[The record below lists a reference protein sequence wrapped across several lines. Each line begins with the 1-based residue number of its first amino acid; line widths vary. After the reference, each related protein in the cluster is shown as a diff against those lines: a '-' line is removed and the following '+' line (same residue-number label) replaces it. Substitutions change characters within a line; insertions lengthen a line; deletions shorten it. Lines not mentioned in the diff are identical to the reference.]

1 MNFLSAIFFIFVA
14 VSGATGECPTK
25 KTQSKLIC
33 YYSKLTQADSC
44 KCSHVILPADADIKS
59 IDRFREHAKG
69 VKILIT
75 VNEFNQGLVNILKS
89 SKVDG
94 IEINLKKLDSKN
106 DISDFIST
114 VRSKLGANLYIVL
127 SVPSKAETLAKYFDF
142 KALSKN
148 ADLFILRTAFL
159 GASKNVTFHPS
170 RLSGLW
176 DMQNTDSVVDLVS
189 GLGAP
194 LSKLVITAPVQAF
207 KFKLQDEKHTA
218 PGSPALEV
226 QSITRD
232 ELCNVMGNGGN
243 WTLERDQDQTGPYIF
258 SKDQWIAFD
267 DSTSIDIKAKYAR
280 VRGLAGMALKDLS
293 QDGGTKCESSILDA
307 AFTGLSRQAR
317 APRGAVLHS
326 LEREILETSA
336 RPLDSIQVSPYR
348 ISRVIDVEG
357 NVHVI
362 RKDTRTE
369 FECSRQGYFVHP
381 RSCGRFYRCVKFD
394 QLSDEFSVFE
404 FDCPAGL
411 AFDSRVEVC
420 VWPGSL
426 PHASACAGSSEIA
439 PVPRER
445 FVCPNEPGYY
455 ADPENCRWFFACLDH
470 GKSPLSAYEFR
481 CPFGLVY
488 DESRLLCEWPWLVP
502 KCGSGYAIG
511 SEVVYGGAGSV
522 TLDQYD
528 GLGVLGVTAL
538 GGLHGPLQQPVVYSN
553 VGVGGLSVKSAQ
565 SLQSAGLLK
574 AGYADGNLAYST
586 VGNVGIDGSSLTNT
600 KEHGFYRGD
609 GYDVKSQGF
618 VHGSS
623 YIHNADAHLVN
634 TGLRQEHVH
643 NADTYL
649 VNTGL
654 YQGHVAGDKTTNYA
668 QYGTNLNY
676 ETGLSGAAIK
686 SAEGYEGSLHLVGGT
701 KTGYIGT
708 ADAHLVNGLAE
719 NYQQGGAVSGDD
731 NPKSSVEY
739 HGNTGTTYGSGTSG
753 SINIVGGGYS
763 AVGVAT
769 DGVQTNY
776 ADTVAHVTQS
786 PVAVSSIP
794 TVTSVPVPTLKVA
807 SGFESYNGG
816 VVANVPELQHKL
828 QSTSHGSRGFANIS
842 TSFVNLVSSTPSTV
856 TVEDGYH
863 YPKPT
868 TAFVEGPAKSI
879 STGTSFVQQNIA
891 SVQPVVTT
899 YQKPVIVSTTQTPF
913 IVEKVNVQP
922 VVTTYKKPVT
932 SFVQHIQPVVTTYQ
946 QPVIVSSTPAP
957 AVVEKVNLQPVVTT
971 YQKTVAV
978 STPAPVVVEKV
989 NIQPVVAK
997 ESFVGYDYPKPAVK
1011 FEEAPVRTTG
1021 GSFSYQNIDLV
1032 HKTEGYAYPKPAV
1045 AFEEIPVKTYKQEA
1059 VSSFTYSTPSTIRPV
1074 VVQKIQPVV
1083 QPVIKQHQIVQPQI
1097 HVTSY
1102 NVPSTTVKPVIV
1114 EQPQVYV
1121 SSTPSPIQPIVKQQ
1135 AVSFLNFQR
1144 HETVQP
1150 QLEVTSYNL
1159 PSSTLKPVVTPV
1171 VQQKPA
1177 IVSSFSISSNSEG
1190 YHYEKPKIV
1199 FEEKPVVIYQQ
1210 PALQKTVVASQP
1222 VYSTYNYQTPVSTYN
1237 YKNVVKS
1244 AANLGYSYPKPTISF
1259 EETPASVTRLSHSQ
1273 PAVFSS
1279 YSYTA
1284 PTVQPVVVQKQAPV
1298 VTSYTYNAPSTAKPT
1313 VFVQQPVVNTYVSS
1327 TPKSEILIHQQPEVT
1342 YTQKQ
1347 TAVVAQPVITYT
1359 QKSVAATPKPEVFI
1373 QQQPVVTYTQKPFVS
1388 TYASST
1394 PKPELIFQ
1402 KQPVVTYKKQQP
1414 AVVSSFTFTN
1424 NVRGYDYPKPVVPF
1438 VEEPTP
1444 VVTSYENRQPVEEIP
1459 FVKKK
1464 TYVTGRQTNYQYV
1477 EQPRLEYKQPLVVST
1492 TPRYE
1497 YKQQY
1502 SIDSGYVY
1510 DKPAIRFEEKP
1521 AIVETYEAPKV
1532 PKTFVSSTPK
1542 AIVDYTYIQSTPK
1555 PTFAS
1560 AVTEIV
1566 ATKQPFTFYDSR
1578 LNSTPKQQQPRFEYK
1593 QPLVVSTTPR
1603 YEYKQQYSID
1613 SGYVYDKPAIRF
1625 EEKPTFVETY
1635 EAPKIQKTFVSSTP
1649 KAIVDYT
1656 YIQSTPRPTFVS
1668 AVTEIV
1674 AAKQPF
1680 TFYDSRLNST
1690 PKPVAYS
1697 TSLPVVE
1704 TVSTSRPISKYSFS
1718 SLNEY
1723 NKIASYV
1730 PPVRVAVTPAVVTTS
1745 RPIAK
1750 YSFSSQPRVV
1760 ENYVAPIEVTP
1771 PTRDYLPVK
1780 VATSVPTEAYVVP
1793 EVVKVTTA
1801 RPRVKVTSLPTE
1813 TYEVPEVT
1821 TARPR
1826 IKVPEVVIPTREYL
1840 PVRTR
1845 VKVTPSSTYL
1855 PVEEEIVSTSRPVLK
1870 VARPKTIIKVNDFHP
1885 LLSAKL
1891 GAQCTCTSNT
1901 VRLRKKKLRIV
1912 VEDDDDDDGYVVDN
1926 ENNSNDGVVVE
1937 NYQYEPQKLDI
1948 TPTPE
1953 IYIKSTTSQVIEPT
1967 PSPTYSTRKRVRVR
1981 PTTSTV
1987 LYESPVT
1994 QAAEI
1999 FVKKAVTPVVAINA
2013 VTDDDVKLA
2022 KTSLESRG
2030 FDRYG
2035 PGGWRSRNEKLQGT
2049 IDCQRAG
2056 LFRHPTQCNK
2066 FYACRWDCTKNR
2078 YTLHVFNCPVHLTFD
2093 NNLGACNW
2101 PSQGPAC
2108 LENTL
2113 LPSD

>member
-1 MNFLSAIFFIFVA
+1 MNFSSAIFLILVA
-14 VSGATGECPTK
+14 VCGATADCPAK

-44 KCSHVILPADADIKS
+44 KCSHVILPADADVKA
-59 IDRFREHAKG
+59 IDRLREHAKG

-75 VNEFNQGLVNILKS
+75 VNEFNQGLVNLLKS

-114 VRSKLGANLYIVL
+114 VRSKLGADLSIVL
-127 SVPSKAETLAKYFDF
+127 SVPSKAETLAKYYDF

-148 ADLFILRTAFL
+148 ADLFILQTAFL

-232 ELCNVMGNGGN
+232 ELCSVMGNGGN
-243 WTLERDQDQTGPYIF
+243 WTLERDQDQTGSYIF

-267 DSTSIDIKAKYAR
+267 DATSIDIKAKYAR

-293 QDGGTKCESSILDA
+293 QDGGTKCESSLLEA

-326 LEREILETSA
+326 LEREILETPA

-502 KCGSGYAIG
+502 KCGSGYAVG

-574 AGYADGNLAYST
+574 AGYADGNLAYSN
-586 VGNVGIDGSSLTNT
+586 VGNVGIDGSSFIGTQ
-600 KEHGFYRGD
+600 KHGFYRGD
-609 GYDVKSQGF
+609 GYGVKSQGF

-623 YIHNADAHLVN
+623 
-634 TGLRQEHVH
+634 HVH
-643 NADTYL
+643 NGDAYL

-654 YQGHVAGDKTTNYA
+654 YQGHVASDQTSNYVH
-668 QYGTNLNY
+668 GTNLDY
-676 ETGLSGAAIK
+676 ETGVSGAAVK
-686 SAEGYEGSLHLVGGT
+686 SAEGYQGALHLVDGA
-701 KTGYIGT
+701 KTGYIDT
-708 ADAHLVNGLAE
+708 ANAHLVNGLAE
-719 NYQQGGAVSGDD
+719 NYQQAVLVNQQAGAYAQGAAVSGYDSA
-731 NPKSSVEY
+731 KSSVEY

-786 PVAVSSIP
+786 PIAVSSIP
-794 TVTSVPVPTLKVA
+794 TVTSVPVPALKVA

-816 VVANVPELQHKL
+816 VVANVPELQYKL
-828 QSTSHGSRGFANIS
+828 QSSSHGTRGFANIS
-842 TSFVNLVSSTPSTV
+842 DSFVNFVSSTPSTIA
-856 TVEDGYH
+856 VEDGYH

-868 TAFVEGPAKSI
+868 VAFVEGPVKSV

-899 YQKPVIVSTTQTPF
+899 YQKPVFVSTTQRPLL
-913 IVEKVNVQP
+913 VEKVNVQP
-922 VVTTYKKPVT
+922 VVTTYQKPV
-932 SFVQHIQPVVTTYQ
+932 
-946 QPVIVSSTPAP
+946 
-957 AVVEKVNLQPVVTT
+957 QPVVTT
-971 YQKTVAV
+971 YQKPVTTSFVQHV
-978 STPAPVVVEKV
+978 QPVVTTYQKPVIVSSTPAPVVVEKV
-989 NIQPVVAK
+989 NIQPVVTTYEKPVFVSTPAPIDIQPVVAK

-1011 FEEAPVRTTG
+1011 FEEVPVKTTG
-1021 GSFSYQNIDLV
+1021 GSFSYQNVDLI
-1032 HKTEGYAYPKPAV
+1032 HKTEGYTYPKPAV
-1045 AFEEIPVKTYKQEA
+1045 AFEEVPVKTYKQEA
-1059 VSSFTYSTPSTIRPV
+1059 VSSFTYSTPSTVRPV
-1074 VVQKIQPVV
+1074 VVHKV
-1083 QPVIKQHQIVQPQI
+1083 QPVVQPQI

-1121 SSTPSPIQPIVKQQ
+1121 SSTPAPIQPVVKQQ
-1135 AVSFLNFQR
+1135 AVSFLNYQK

-1150 QLEVTSYNL
+1150 QLEVTAYNL
-1159 PSSTLKPVVTPV
+1159 PSSTIRPVVTPV
-1171 VQQKPA
+1171 VHQKPA
-1177 IVSSFSISSNSEG
+1177 VVSSFSISSNSEG

-1199 FEEKPVVIYQQ
+1199 FDERPVVTYQQ
-1210 PALQKTVVASQP
+1210 PAVQKTVVATQP

-1244 AANLGYSYPKPTISF
+1244 AVNLGYSYPKPAIAF
-1259 EETPASVTRLSHSQ
+1259 EETPASVTRLSYTQ

-1279 YSYTA
+1279 YSYAA

-1298 VTSYTYNAPSTAKPT
+1298 VTSYTYNAPSTAKPA
-1313 VFVQQPVVNTYVSS
+1313 VYVQQPVVNTYVSS
-1327 TPKSEILIHQQPEVT
+1327 TPRPEILIH
-1342 YTQKQ
+1342 K
-1347 TAVVAQPVITYT
+1347 QPVVTTYV
-1359 QKSVAATPKPEVFI
+1359 SSTPKPAVFYQQQPVVTTYASTPKPAVFFQQQPVVTTYASTPKPKVFF
-1373 QQQPVVTYTQKPFVS
+1373 QQQPVVTYTQKPVVT
-1388 TYASST
+1388 TYVST
-1394 PKPELIFQ
+1394 PKPEIFVQ
-1402 KQPVVTYKKQQP
+1402 KQPVVTYTQKPVVTTYVSSTPKPEIYVQKQP
-1414 AVVSSFTFTN
+1414 AVVSSFSFTN
-1424 NVRGYDYPKPVVPF
+1424 NVQGYDYPKPVVPF
-1438 VEEPTP
+1438 VEEPAP
-1444 VVTSYENRQPVEEIP
+1444 VVTSYENRQPVEEVP

-1464 TYVTGRQTNYQYV
+1464 AYVTGQQTNYQYV
-1477 EQPRLEYKQPLVVST
+1477 EQPRFEYKQPVVVST

-1502 SIDSGYVY
+1502 SVDSGYIY
-1510 DKPAIRFEEKP
+1510 DKPAVRFEEKP
-1521 AIVETYEAPKV
+1521 AFVKV
-1532 PKTFVSSTPK
+1532 STPK
-1542 AIVDYTYIQSTPK
+1542 AIVDYTYVQSTPK

-1560 AVTEIV
+1560 TITEV
-1566 ATKQPFTFYDSR
+1566 
-1578 LNSTPKQQQPRFEYK
+1578 
-1593 QPLVVSTTPR
+1593 
-1603 YEYKQQYSID
+1603 
-1613 SGYVYDKPAIRF
+1613 
-1625 EEKPTFVETY
+1625 
-1635 EAPKIQKTFVSSTP
+1635 
-1649 KAIVDYT
+1649 
-1656 YIQSTPRPTFVS
+1656 
-1668 AVTEIV
+1668 V

-1680 TFYDSRLNST
+1680 TFYDSRLHST
-1690 PKPVAYS
+1690 PKPVVYS
-1697 TSLPVVE
+1697 TQLPVVE
-1704 TVSTSRPISKYSFS
+1704 TVSTSRPISKYAFS

-1730 PPVRVAVTPAVVTTS
+1730 PPAKIVTPTVVTTS
-1745 RPIAK
+1745 RPIVK
-1750 YSFSSQPRVV
+1750 YSFTSQPRVV
-1760 ENYVAPIEVTP
+1760 ENYVAPIEVTT
-1771 PTRDYLPVK
+1771 PTRDYLPIK
-1780 VATSVPTEAYVVP
+1780 VTTSAPTEAYVVP
-1793 EVVKVTTA
+1793 EVVKVTTS
-1801 RPRVKVTSLPTE
+1801 RPRVKVASLSTV
-1813 TYEVPEVT
+1813 VPEV
-1821 TARPR
+1821 
-1826 IKVPEVVIPTREYL
+1826 PTREYL

-1855 PVEEEIVSTSRPVLK
+1855 PVEEELVSTSRPVVK

-1912 VEDDDDDDGYVVDN
+1912 VEDDDDDGYVVDDNN
-1926 ENNSNDGVVVE
+1926 EGVVVE

-1953 IYIKSTTSQVIEPT
+1953 IYIKSTTSHIVEPT
-1967 PSPTYSTRKRVRVR
+1967 PSPTYSTRRRVRVR
-1981 PTTSTV
+1981 PATSTV
-1987 LYESPVT
+1987 LYDSPVT

-1999 FVKKAVTPVVAINA
+1999 FVKKAVTPAVVVNA
-2013 VTDDDVKLA
+2013 VTDDDAKLA
-2022 KTSLESRG
+2022 KTSVESRT

-2078 YTLHVFNCPVHLTFD
+2078 FTLHVFNCPVHLTFD
-2093 NNLGACNW
+2093 NTLGACNW